1 MLQVTKKA
9 KIPYVLFVGGAGS
22 LEIEPGKRVLDTL
35 LDKLPKERLEEP
47 IVVVKARDV
56 VFASDVAWT
65 FLSPA
70 GQIAP
75 GERTGRYRLGGMQP
89 VKDAEGQSRI
99 SNEDYAVALLD
110 ELEHPVHTRR
120 QFNMGY

>member
-1 MLQVTKKA
+1 MAHRSAARNRPRRYGQRDQPMIEGWQRAVSRHDPCCAASNQKGENPLRTVRRCT
-9 KIPYVLFVGGAGS
+9 AGS

-70 GQIAP
+70 GQDCA
-75 GERTGRYRLGGMQP
+75 G
-89 VKDAEGQSRI
+89 
-99 SNEDYAVALLD
+99 
-110 ELEHPVHTRR
+110 
-120 QFNMGY
+120 